1 MGIHQLTSLACAVMI
16 TAILVL
22 FPLVSGSPFP
32 GQHFTVWNNP
42 SVVAHHRPVVAAHYQ
57 PAVVA
62 HHQPAVVGYRQ
73 PAVVAHQ
80 QPAVVAHHQPVGVR
94 YHEPTF
100 VAHHRPAVISYRQPA
115 VVTHY
120 NTPIVS
126 HFNPAVVRF
135 QTKSLVGCSS
145 GNFVK
150 QTRCQADFLKQ
161 TLNELKSDSRE
172 GKYITRV
179 IEGSACLNSLDDAI
193 NAMEQSTKLVESA
206 EKEILTL
213 TDKARLMQ
221 TKTDT
226 VALVK
231 DAADILR
238 LLEDL
243 IPKIAPANPEICG
256 ASSEETFDALRDI
269 ADMMVDI
276 SKDKNIQLTNKT
288 NNDLEKSGRV
298 IIGVTTFV
306 TQLRGSFSQLKQSC
320 SADKNYNI
328 EAIKAIG
335 ETMDNLANLFGVL
348 GGFGDA
354 EEIRKQGAF
363 ATRVADAVNNLGL
376 NLDSGTLNCETPGS
390 FKVAAQTLDD
400 LADIIADVGIEELQ
414 KQIGIKVFEL

>member
-80 QPAVVAHHQPVGVR
+80 QPAVVAHHQPVGVG
-94 YHEPTF
+94 YHKPTF
-100 VAHHRPAVISYRQPA
+100 VAHHRPAVISYRKPA
-115 VVTHY
+115 VVTNY
-120 NTPIVS
+120 NTPFVS

-145 GNFVK
+145 GNFIK
-150 QTRCQADFLKQ
+150 QTRCQADLLKK
-161 TLNELKSDSRE
+161 TLNELKSDSRV

-206 EKEILTL
+206 EKEIITL
-213 TDKARLMQ
+213 TEKARLMQ

-256 ASSEETFDALRDI
+256 ASPEETFDALRDI

-276 SKDKNIQLTNKT
+276 SKDKNIQLTYET
-288 NNDLEKSGRV
+288 NNDLEKSVRV

-414 KQIGIKVFEL
+414 KQIGINVFEL

>member
-62 HHQPAVVGYRQ
+62 HRQ

-115 VVTHY
+115 VVTNY
-120 NTPIVS
+120 NTHIVS

-161 TLNELKSDSRE
+161 TLNELKSDSRV

-193 NAMEQSTKLVESA
+193 NDIEQSTKLVESA
-206 EKEILTL
+206 EKEIITL
-213 TDKARLMQ
+213 TKKAREMQ

-231 DAADILR
+231 DAAD
-238 LLEDL
+238 
-243 IPKIAPANPEICG
+243 
-256 ASSEETFDALRDI
+256 
-269 ADMMVDI
+269 
-276 SKDKNIQLTNKT
+276 
-288 NNDLEKSGRV
+288 
-298 IIGVTTFV
+298 
-306 TQLRGSFSQLKQSC
+306 
-320 SADKNYNI
+320 
-328 EAIKAIG
+328 
-335 ETMDNLANLFGVL
+335 
-348 GGFGDA
+348 
-354 EEIRKQGAF
+354 
-363 ATRVADAVNNLGL
+363 
-376 NLDSGTLNCETPGS
+376 
-390 FKVAAQTLDD
+390 
-400 LADIIADVGIEELQ
+400 
-414 KQIGIKVFEL
+414 